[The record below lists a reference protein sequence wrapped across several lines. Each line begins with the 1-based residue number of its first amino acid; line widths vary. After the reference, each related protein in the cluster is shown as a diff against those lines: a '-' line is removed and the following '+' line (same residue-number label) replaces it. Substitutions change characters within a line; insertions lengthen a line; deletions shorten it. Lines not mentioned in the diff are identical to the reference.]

1 MLLLLLGEGLGVDA
15 VHVVAVPPSTSSR
28 DILELEVDLIKLPLV
43 LLGRRYDFLLC
54 VGIDGRGE
62 LLLLFVVVVVVDLAV
77 LVMLPVG
84 DGGLGGGGT
93 IDGGGA
99 EAVMIYYLSSQQL
112 VLKSSTVR
120 HVVILV

>member
-15 VHVVAVPPSTSSR
+15 VHVVVLPPSTSSL

>member
-1 MLLLLLGEGLGVDA
+1 MLLLLLLGEGLGVDA

-28 DILELEVDLIKLPLV
+28 DILELEVDLIKLLLV

-77 LVMLPVG
+77 LAMLPVG
-84 DGGLGGGGT
+84 DGGLGGGST

-99 EAVMIYYLSSQQL
+99 ETVMIYYLSSQL
-112 VLKSSTVR
+112 V
-120 HVVILV
+120 